1 MASNRQQ
8 PAGPDY
14 RAEVIAAAAHPANE
28 LRKIHMDDRPLRKER
43 PMLSHQPRP
52 DRVLLPVKNLDE
64 ARILLP
70 LAEMIVQA
78 RQGQLV
84 ILHVIG
90 VQEDA
95 SLSEAAGEASR
106 FREDL
111 GAVLTDQLT
120 ITAQIKT
127 LVRFDSQIWQGI
139 WEVVRQDKIDLL
151 VLGWRNQPLPETA
164 GDELKD
170 SGLVAPPCDVIAVR
184 PALDVTGEKGW
195 KKVHRILLPVRGGPH
210 AGLALRV
217 ANTLAHA
224 TNASIS
230 MLHATDQAPRVAEQ
244 RLLQTFDPA
253 LRGLDRLKRSMTVV
267 VDDVSEAIVEESQ
280 DHQVIIMGAPTTNT
294 HPGEWSSPMIDA
306 VIAGTNATLILVKE
320 GVPSS
325 SHGPGPHEN
334 IFRQSAGPRKKARN
348 GDLPVAVVVDEW
360 FAENTFH
367 SREFADLERL
377 LALKEARDMTISLAL
392 PALNEEATVGKV
404 IRTVKTALMEEVP
417 LLDEIV
423 LIDSGSVD
431 YTREIAG
438 DLGIPVHIHQEILS
452 KHGTHHGK
460 GEALWKSLYVLNGDI
475 IAWIDTDIKN
485 IHPRFVYGVLG
496 PLLRDPK
503 IRYVKGFYRR
513 PLREGDKL
521 VAGGGGRVT
530 ELTARPFINLFFPD
544 LSGLIQPLS
553 GEYAGRRSVLEQIPF
568 FTGYGVETGLLI
580 DLLDEYGLGA
590 IAQVDLLER
599 IHHNQPLPSLSKMSF
614 AIMQVVFSRLEK
626 RHQIRLLEEANLTM
640 NLVRFGPNRYF
651 LETEEIQEY
660 EREPMIR
667 VPEYRQKVGLPP
679 LNQTM
684 SGNPYMIAPSN

>member
-1 MASNRQQ
+1 
-8 PAGPDY
+8 
-14 RAEVIAAAAHPANE
+14 
-28 LRKIHMDDRPLRKER
+28 MDDRPINKQRST
-43 PMLSHQPRP
+43 PSPPPQP
-52 DRVLLPVKNLDE
+52 DRVLLPVRNLDE
-64 ARILLP
+64 ARVLLP

-84 ILHVIG
+84 ILHVIAVPEG
-90 VQEDA
+90 DP
-95 SLSEAAGEASR
+95 LSEAAGDASR
-106 FREDL
+106 FRENL
-111 GAVLTDQLT
+111 GLVLPEQLT

-127 LVRFDSQIWQGI
+127 LVRFESQIWQGI
-139 WEVVRQDKIDLL
+139 WDVVRQEKIDLL
-151 VLGWRNQPLPETA
+151 VLGWRNHLLPETA
-164 GDELKD
+164 GDALKD

-184 PALDVTGEKGW
+184 PAAEVTGEGSW
-195 KKVHRILLPVRGGPH
+195 KQVQRILLPVRGGPH

-217 ANTLAHA
+217 ANTLARA
-224 TNASIS
+224 TNATIS
-230 MLHATDQAPRVAEQ
+230 MLHATDQAPRVAER

-280 DHQVIIMGAPTTNT
+280 DHQVIIMGAPSTNT

-306 VIAGTNATLILVKE
+306 VIAGTNVTLILVKA
-320 GVPSS
+320 GGQTSRHKPKL
-325 SHGPGPHEN
+325 PGDTL
-334 IFRQSAGPRKKARN
+334 RQPDKTPKVHV
-348 GDLPVAVVVDEW
+348 PVAVVVDEW

-377 LALKEARDMTISLAL
+377 LALKEACEVTISLAL

-452 KHGTHHGK
+452 QHGTHHGK

-503 IRYVKGFYRR
+503 ICYVKGFYRR
-513 PLREGDKL
+513 PLRQGDKL

-651 LETEEIQEY
+651 LETEEIREY
-660 EREPMIR
+660 ERGPMIR
-667 VPEYRQKVGLPP
+667 IPEYRQKVGLPP
-679 LNQTM
+679 LSQTM
-684 SGNPYMIAPSN
+684 TSNSYAISRGSQP